1 MKVDDFFAD
10 VAPKRN
16 KAIYADDFFADV
28 SPQATQAIQEPQSD
42 YRRYAGLAGRA
53 AIEGV
58 AGIPAGLYNFA
69 STIGGIA
76 PSLSSRVTGKPKF
89 ESITPESINTQK
101 YGTQLADYFGL
112 PQPTR
117 AEQVPMQFGRM
128 AAGSLGGAGLLKF
141 LGAAPSV
148 LKTVGAEMPL
158 RTAISTGTGAAAGE
172 YAKQQELPLWQQ
184 LAANAAGGLGSSSI
198 MNMAAPVGRTV
209 VRGGQALGNQ
219 LEPVAGRLL
228 NRQAGDEAETVQR
241 LLESGQIPNLKPIQ
255 GFMPRTSDIAGNAGI
270 SGLARFIETS
280 NVAPTGLS
288 NRVFDNAKALKD
300 YINKSVGSDASI
312 AKKQAFASDLV
323 ADMLQ
328 PMRERNLP
336 VDTSNVVSSIEQSL
350 AKHKGNPAVESALD
364 AISKKIP
371 QGDVGFNEVYNFK
384 QYIDEALRGKY
395 DDAESLAIQKAG
407 KSLEA
412 VKKELANALTNAE
425 PDTAK
430 YLKSQ
435 AIAQRQLGQSQAAE
449 KLINQATN
457 KTPIISNATGAQ
469 EEIYPLSGA
478 LLRGRL
484 TNEKLLKDLSPNQI
498 SILENA
504 QKGASAGQRIGQGMA
519 RGSNT
524 AQNLKMDQLI
534 AEDIARGLTGSDMPE
549 KAGLL
554 AGMIKPVTK
563 SLSNVT
569 GRTEDIAQILAKAE
583 LDPKYAAELMRKYK
597 LSGPIDMS
605 TPAGRA
611 ALYGA
616 IQQYRQQ

>member
-1 MKVDDFFAD
+1 MKADDFFSDVAPKKNKTISADEFFAD
-10 VAPKRN
+10 VK
-16 KAIYADDFFADV
+16 
-28 SPQATQAIQEPQSD
+28 PQTMQAMQEPESD
-42 YRRYAGLAGRA
+42 YGRYAGLAGRA
-53 AIEGV
+53 AIEGI
-58 AGIPAGLYNFA
+58 AGIPAGLYNLA
-69 STIGGIA
+69 STIGEIA
-76 PSLSSRVTGKPKF
+76 PSLASRVTGKPRF

-101 YGTQLADYFGL
+101 YGAQLADYFGL
-112 PQPTR
+112 PQPTE

-128 AAGSLGGAGLLKF
+128 AAGSLGGAGLLRAI
-141 LGAAPSV
+141 GAAPSV
-148 LKTVGAEMPL
+148 LRTVGAEMPL

-184 LAANAAGGLGSSSI
+184 LAANAAGGLSSSSI

-228 NRQAGDEAETVQR
+228 NRQAGNEAETVQR

-270 SGLARFIETS
+270 SGLARFVETS

-312 AKKQAFASDLV
+312 TKKQAFASDLV

-412 VKKELANALTNAE
+412 VKKELTKALTNAE

-435 AIAQRQLGQSQAAE
+435 AIAQRQIGQSQAAE

-504 QKGASAGQRIGQGMA
+504 QRAATAGQRMSQGMA

-554 AGMIKPVTK
+554 AGMIRPVTK

-569 GRTEDIAQILAKAE
+569 GRTEDIAQILARAE

-597 LSGPIDMS
+597 LSGPIDIS